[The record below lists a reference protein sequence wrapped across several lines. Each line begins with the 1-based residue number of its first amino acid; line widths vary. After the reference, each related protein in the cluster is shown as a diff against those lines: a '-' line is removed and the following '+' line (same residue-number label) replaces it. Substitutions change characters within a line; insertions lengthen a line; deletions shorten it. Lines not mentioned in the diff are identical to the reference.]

1 MLGVPSCDAAD
12 RARVCSGPTCL
23 PTQHNHERQGDCR
36 RKQPPLGL
44 ELGSQVAGA
53 RQLIPGDTKRC
64 HSTALPVN
72 MARTGLIH
80 PFTCLQHRKLTA
92 RLFRPHATLT
102 AQQLSDCALHSCVS
116 PPAWRLVCLQGLP
129 LPRIPVI
136 IGEFGAKDY
145 FGDSSSANKDT
156 TAYKAED
163 QVWLTET
170 AAYLRSLYAK
180 AGVPLSW
187 LFWAWNANSGA

>member
-23 PTQHNHERQGDCR
+23 PTQHNQERQGDCR

-53 RQLIPGDTKRC
+53 RQHIPGDTKRC

-72 MARTGLIH
+72 MACTGLIH

-102 AQQLSDCALHSCVS
+102 AQQLSDCALHRLCIS
-116 PPAWRLVCLQGLP
+116 PCLAACLSAGPATATHPCDHWRVWCKRLLRRQLQCQQRYNNL
-129 LPRIPVI
+129 
-136 IGEFGAKDY
+136 
-145 FGDSSSANKDT
+145 
-156 TAYKAED
+156 
-163 QVWLTET
+163 
-170 AAYLRSLYAK
+170 
-180 AGVPLSW
+180 
-187 LFWAWNANSGA
+187 